1 MEHPPSIMFDTVEDA
16 DKVFGIVLGFVNMNW
31 RIKFQDK
38 HDCAM
43 DIFLGII
50 QNKEG
55 KLRKAKLVNK
65 SFLNKRVSD
74 RVYDWINKAYR
85 RLESAKELKDHH
97 DEMPITEMRDF
108 LNEYDMNT
116 LCDIIGQE
124 DIEAYHKLFTG
135 TVKDTAKRLGLST
148 RAIDKRRKKLL
159 ESIEENILDN
169 HPDLYRDVK
178 QPGSMNKNLGK

>member
-1 MEHPPSIMFDTVEDA
+1 MEHPSTMFDTVEDA
-16 DKVFGIVLGFVNMNW
+16 DKVFGIVLGFVNMSW

-50 QNKEG
+50 QNKDG
-55 KLRKAKLVNK
+55 GLRKAKQVNK

-74 RVYDWINKAYR
+74 RILDWTNKAYR

-108 LNEYDMNT
+108 LNEYDMST
-116 LCDIIGQE
+116 LCEVIGME
-124 DIEAYHKLFTG
+124 SINEYHELFTG
-135 TVKDTAKRLGLST
+135 TVKATADRLGLST
-148 RAIDKRRKKLL
+148 RAVDKRRKKLL

-178 QPGSMNKNLGK
+178 NPGSLSKNLGK